1 MYVCIC
7 VSMYVC
13 LYVCVSV
20 RGELH
25 FGLLPTRALCYSTA
39 AIVDLFANWFSPARF
54 LSPFQPAPL
63 QPLRPAPLPST
74 LSCHCCHPCCSWQEL
89 RVHLKLLRRVN

>member
-1 MYVCIC
+1 MYMCLCVCMSVWMC
-7 VSMYVC
+7 
-13 LYVCVSV
+13 VCVSV

-54 LSPFQPAPL
+54 LSPFQPAPYSHSS
-63 QPLRPAPLPST
+63 PPP
-74 LSCHCCHPCCSWQEL
+74 CHPLLVVTAVILVVAGRCCAFI
-89 RVHLKLLRRVN
+89 